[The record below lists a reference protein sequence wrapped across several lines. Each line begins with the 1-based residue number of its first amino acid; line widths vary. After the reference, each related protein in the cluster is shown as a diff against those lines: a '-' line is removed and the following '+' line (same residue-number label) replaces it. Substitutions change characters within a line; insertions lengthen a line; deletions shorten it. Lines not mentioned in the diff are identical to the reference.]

1 MQFHLL
7 PGLLVFLGSY
17 LPLAIILAMQD
28 IPAAWWSRPLCSF
41 ENLSAGKCDFI
52 PFENPG
58 LSLTFLA
65 IAAAA
70 TFLAKVSLQKIKYPF
85 AVEVKRMK
93 ATPNE
98 IINYTFPYVVSFM
111 GIAYG
116 DPQKL
121 IGFGVFLL
129 WMFAISLK
137 SGQILMNPLLLIFGW
152 KLYEA
157 TIVINNVEKEVR
169 VLKHGTLGLGPH
181 MAQTVQ
187 DFYILRDK

>member
-1 MQFHLL
+1 MQFHLSSGFL
-7 PGLLVFLGSY
+7 IFLGSY
-17 LPLAIILAMQD
+17 LPLAIILAVQD
-28 IPAAWWSRPLCSF
+28 IPAKWWSQPLCTLS
-41 ENLSAGKCDFI
+41 NLKTGNCQFI
-52 PFENPG
+52 PFENPV
-58 LSLTFLA
+58 LSVTFLTV
-65 IAAAA
+65 AAAA
-70 TFLAKVSLQKIKYPF
+70 TLLAKASLRRVTFPF
-85 AVEVKRMK
+85 VVEVKRLK

-111 GIAYG
+111 GIAYD

-129 WMFAISLK
+129 WMFAITLK

-157 TIVINNVEKEVR
+157 TILINNVEKDVR
-169 VLKHGTLGLGPH
+169 VLKHGTLDLGTH

>member
-1 MQFHLL
+1 MQFHLF
-7 PGLLVFLGSY
+7 PGFLIFIGSY

-28 IPAAWWSRPLCSF
+28 IPAKWWSQPLCTSPQ
-41 ENLSAGKCDFI
+41 LQAGSCQFI
-52 PFENPG
+52 PFENPA
-58 LSLTFLA
+58 LSLTFLVV
-65 IAAAA
+65 AALA
-70 TFLAKVSLQKIKYPF
+70 TLLAKASLQRIKYPF
-85 AVEVKRMK
+85 VVEVKRLK

-121 IGFGVFLL
+121 VGFGVFLL
-129 WMFAISLK
+129 WMFAITLK

-157 TIVINNVEKEVR
+157 TIVINNVEKDVR
-169 VLKHGTLGLGPH
+169 VLKHGSLDLGTH

>member
-1 MQFHLL
+1 MQFHLF
-7 PGLLVFLGSY
+7 PGFLIFLGSY
-17 LPLAIILAMQD
+17 LPLAIILAVQD
-28 IPAAWWSRPLCSF
+28 IPAKWWSQPLCTPAS
-41 ENLSAGKCDFI
+41 LKAGNCLFV
-52 PFENPG
+52 PFENPI

-65 IAAAA
+65 VAA
-70 TFLAKVSLQKIKYPF
+70 LAILLANASLQRIKYPF
-85 AVEVKRMK
+85 LVEVKRLK

-121 IGFGVFLL
+121 LGFGVFLI
-129 WMFAISLK
+129 WMFAITLK

-152 KLYEA
+152 KLYET
-157 TIVINNVEKEVR
+157 TIVINNVEKDVR
-169 VLKHGTLGLGPH
+169 VLKRGTLDLGTH

-187 DFYILRDK
+187 DFYILRNR

>member
-1 MQFHLL
+1 MQFHIF
-7 PGLLVFLGSY
+7 PGFLIFLGSY

-28 IPAAWWSRPLCSF
+28 IPAKWWSQPLCTLADIRTW
-41 ENLSAGKCDFI
+41 NCQLI
-52 PFENPG
+52 PFENSK
-58 LSLTFLA
+58 LSITFLT
-65 IAAAA
+65 IASLA
-70 TFLAKVSLQKIKYPF
+70 TFLARASLHRIKYPF
-85 AVEVKRMK
+85 EVEVKRMK
-93 ATPNE
+93 ATPND

-121 IGFGVFLL
+121 VGFGVFLL
-129 WMFAISLK
+129 WMFAITLK

-157 TIVINNVEKEVR
+157 TIVINNVEKDVR
-169 VLKHGTLGLGPH
+169 VLKLGTLDTGTH

-187 DFYILRDK
+187 DIYILRDK

>member
-1 MQFHLL
+1 MQFNLL
-7 PGLLVFLGSY
+7 PAFLIFLGSY
-17 LPLAIILAMQD
+17 LPLAIILAVQD
-28 IPAAWWSRPLCSF
+28 IPATWWDRPLCTTALF
-41 ENLSAGKCDFI
+41 KTGECQFI
-52 PFENPG
+52 PFDNPT
-58 LSLTFLA
+58 LSITFLLVSTL
-65 IAAAA
+65 A
-70 TFLAKVSLQKIKYPF
+70 TLLARSSLRRIKYPF
-85 AVEVKRMK
+85 LLDVKRMK

-111 GIAYG
+111 GITYG

-129 WMFAISLK
+129 WMFAITLK

-157 TIVINNVEKEVR
+157 TILINGIEKDVR
-169 VLKHGTLGLGPH
+169 VLKHGNLEVGQQMG
-181 MAQTVQ
+181 QTVQ